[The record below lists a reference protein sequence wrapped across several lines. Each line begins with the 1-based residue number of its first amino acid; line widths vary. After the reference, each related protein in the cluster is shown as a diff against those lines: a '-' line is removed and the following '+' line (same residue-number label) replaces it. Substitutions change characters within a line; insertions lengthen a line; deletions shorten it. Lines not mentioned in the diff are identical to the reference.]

1 MTRED
6 AVVGETGAV
15 GASSRQ
21 QARDRAAA
29 ERAETARR
37 TGRRRRLIALL
48 IGVAVVLVA
57 VGVTAAVLLTSRGG
71 GAAEAHVAGRTS
83 APPWA
88 APQDV
93 EARAKA
99 AGLSML
105 TAEGEALHIH
115 EHLTITVD
123 GKRIG
128 VPALLGIDE
137 AAQRISPI
145 HTHDTSGIIH
155 VESPVVT
162 TFRLGQVF
170 TEWDVALGRGR
181 VGGYQDGKDG
191 ARVALFVDRKPVT
204 GDPADVVLG
213 KRQDIDFVV
222 TTDGSAPKAPTT
234 AFAFP
239 AGY

>member
-1 MTRED
+1 M
-6 AVVGETGAV
+6 

-21 QARDRAAA
+21 QARERAAA
-29 ERAETARR
+29 DRAETARR
-37 TGRRRRLIALL
+37 SSRRRRLIALL
-48 IGVAVVLVA
+48 AGVVVVLVA
-57 VGVTAAVLLTSRGG
+57 AGVTAAVLLTSRGG
-71 GAAEAHVAGRTS
+71 GAAETVAGRTG
-83 APPWA
+83 APPWP

-93 EARAKA
+93 EQRAKA

-123 GKRIG
+123 GRSVG

-145 HTHDTSGIIH
+145 HTHDRTGIIH

-181 VGGYQDGKDG
+181 VGAYQDGKDG
-191 ARVALFVDRKPVT
+191 DRVALFVNRKAYT
-204 GDPADVVLG
+204 GDPAALALG

>member
-1 MTRED
+1 MTRRG
-6 AVVGETGAV
+6 AAVGETGAV
-15 GASSRQ
+15 SASSRQ
-21 QARDRAAA
+21 QARERAAA
-29 ERAETARR
+29 DREETARR
-37 TGRRRRLIALL
+37 TSRRRRLIGLL

-57 VGVTAAVLLTSRGG
+57 AGVTAAVLLSSRGS
-71 GAAEAHVAGRTS
+71 GAAEDVAGRTS
-83 APPWA
+83 APPWP

-93 EARAKA
+93 EQRAKA

-123 GKRIG
+123 GKRVG

-145 HTHDTSGIIH
+145 HTHDRTGIIH

-181 VGGYQDGKDG
+181 VGGFQDGKDG
-191 ARVALFVDRKPVT
+191 DRVAVFVNRKPVT

>member
-1 MTRED
+1 M
-6 AVVGETGAV
+6 
-15 GASSRQ
+15 
-21 QARDRAAA
+21 
-29 ERAETARR
+29 
-37 TGRRRRLIALL
+37 L
-48 IGVAVVLVA
+48 VAVVVVVVA
-57 VGVTAAVLLTSRGG
+57 AGVTAAVLLSRGAG
-71 GAAEAHVAGRTS
+71 EAVAGRTS

-88 APQDV
+88 APADV
-93 EARAKA
+93 EARAEA
-99 AGLSML
+99 AGLPML

-115 EHLTITVD
+115 EHLTVTVD
-123 GKRIG
+123 GRAIG

-137 AAQRISPI
+137 AGRRIAAI
-145 HTHDTSGIIH
+145 HTHDTTGIIH
-155 VESPVVT
+155 VESPEVK

-191 ARVALFVDRKPVT
+191 DRVALFVNRKAYA
-204 GDPADVVLG
+204 GDPAALALG

>member
-1 MTRED
+1 MV
-6 AVVGETGAV
+6 A
-15 GASSRQ
+15 
-21 QARDRAAA
+21 
-29 ERAETARR
+29 
-37 TGRRRRLIALL
+37 
-48 IGVAVVLVA
+48 VAVVVLA
-57 VGVTAAVLLTSRGG
+57 AGVTAAVLLTSRSGS
-71 GAAEAHVAGRTS
+71 AAATVAGRTS

-88 APQDV
+88 APADV

-99 AGLSML
+99 AGLPML

-115 EHLTITVD
+115 EHLTVTVD
-123 GKRIG
+123 GRSIG

-137 AAQRISPI
+137 AAKRIAAI
-145 HTHDTSGIIH
+145 HTHDRTGIIH
-155 VESPVVT
+155 VESPEVK

-181 VGGYQDGKDG
+181 VGGYEDGKDG
-191 ARVALFVDRKPVT
+191 DRVALFVDRKAYS
-204 GDPADVVLG
+204 GDPAALALG